1 VELEI
6 IHAVAVKGGRARLFG
21 GRAVALLCKDAI
33 PSELKRD
40 SQDVDLFTLRRD
52 RKVVT
57 QVLRELGCV
66 PEAEFN
72 LLNGN
77 QRLIYHFNDTKIDI
91 FIDTFRMSH
100 TIELAGRIAEA
111 DITLSPTDLLLT
123 KLQVA
128 EINLKDMTDI
138 AALLLALRVDT
149 SDRLGIDPQYLA
161 RCLAKDWGLW
171 RTSTVNLGKL
181 RESAGDFL
189 PKSGD
194 WLNRLNRAL
203 DAVEDRIAKTHKS
216 LKWRTRAIIGERMPW
231 FDRPEEPDV
240 REAPAHSKR
249 SAPVTHPHS

>member
-1 VELEI
+1 MQ
-6 IHAVAVKGGRARLFG
+6 RL
-21 GRAVALLCKDAI
+21 D
-33 PSELKRD
+33 PPELKRD
-40 SQDVDLFTLRRD
+40 SLDVDLFTLRRD
-52 RKVVT
+52 GKVVT
-57 QVLRELGCV
+57 QVLREFHCV
-66 PEAEFN
+66 PETEFN

-138 AALLLALRVDT
+138 AALLLALRMDP

-171 RTSTVNLGKL
+171 RTSTFNLVEV
-181 RESAGDFL
+181 RETAPDFL

-203 DAVEDRIAKTHKS
+203 DVLEERIANTSKS
-216 LKWRTRAIIGERMPW
+216 IRWRSRAVIGERMPW
-231 FDRPEEPDV
+231 FERPEEPDV
-240 REAPAHSKR
+240 HETPAHSKPAA
-249 SAPVTHPHS
+249 SVAAHPHT